1 MLIDIKN
8 TLIIDIET
16 VSSSESYHSLSDR
29 LKTQWDRKATLI
41 KNEDNLSP
49 DELFFKRA
57 GIYAEF
63 GKIVCIA
70 AGLFIKTKS
79 GQLSLRVKAF
89 GSKNEKKILAEF
101 KELVDGK
108 LDAENLILCAHNGKE
123 FDFPYLCRRYLV
135 NKLEIPIALQIAGK
149 KPWEIRHID
158 TLEMWKFGD
167 RRHYTSLD
175 LLAAIF
181 DIESS
186 KSTIDGSMVNKVY
199 YQDDDLDEIVEYCKQ
214 DVLVT
219 ANLYLRLNL
228 MSVIPKENVIY
239 V

>member
-1 MLIDIKN
+1 MIDIKN

-16 VSSSESYHSLSDR
+16 VSTSESYHSLNDR

-41 KNEDNLSP
+41 KNADNLSAE
-49 DELFFKRA
+49 ELFFQRA

-63 GKIVCIA
+63 GKVICIA
-70 AGLFIKTKS
+70 VGLFTKTKREQP
-79 GQLSLRVKAF
+79 GLRIKAF
-89 GSKNEKKILAEF
+89 GSKNELEILEDF
-101 KELVDGK
+101 KELIDNK
-108 LDAENLILCAHNGKE
+108 LDADNLILCAHNGKE

-135 NKLEIPIALQIAGK
+135 NMLEIPIALQISGK
-149 KPWEIRHID
+149 KPWEIKHVD
-158 TLEMWKFGD
+158 TMEMWKFGD

-181 DIESS
+181 DIDSS
-186 KSTIDGSMVNKVY
+186 KNNIDGSLVNKVY
-199 YQDDDLDEIVEYCKQ
+199 YQDDDLEKIIEYCKQ

-219 ANLYLRLNL
+219 ANLFLRLNL
-228 MSVIPKENVIY
+228 MPVIPKENVKF